1 MFHAKHKTAPA
12 GDIFPAR
19 AVFYHVG
26 SVVPAVCKEQLRHL
40 GLVNNV
46 ACVALTLQNLE
57 GGMGNM
63 LRNKAGI
70 RLHHQILAARQHQR
84 GRGDGLELLAADV
97 WFGQHQGKQR
107 ILVEAVDDFEYHPQ
121 PLAHRVRAGVGT
133 ADDHF
138 VHQAGM
144 PAGEQNPN
152 DAAVAEAVIG
162 HALQPQ
168 CPDELIHIL
177 RHIVIVVYRDLLAVA
192 MPAAVQQISGKV
204 RRQQLHRLVKNRV
217 ILAVAVD
224 HHQRVAAAHHLIGT
238 QNIYDFKVLGGGDFC
253 FNRRQRRNHVCWNL
267 S

>member
-40 GLVNNV
+40 GLVDNV

-97 WFGQHQGKQR
+97 RFG
-107 ILVEAVDDFEYHPQ
+107 IYHGYKR
-121 PLAHRVRAGVGT
+121 PLARSFRATVT
-133 ADDHF
+133 
-138 VHQAGM
+138 
-144 PAGEQNPN
+144 
-152 DAAVAEAVIG
+152 I
-162 HALQPQ
+162 
-168 CPDELIHIL
+168 
-177 RHIVIVVYRDLLAVA
+177 
-192 MPAAVQQISGKV
+192 K
-204 RRQQLHRLVKNRV
+204 
-217 ILAVAVD
+217 
-224 HHQRVAAAHHLIGT
+224 
-238 QNIYDFKVLGGGDFC
+238 
-253 FNRRQRRNHVCWNL
+253 
-267 S
+267 